1 MSNNS
6 FENNLTELDN
16 IISVLESGECS
27 LDEAIKLFENGVKI
41 TENCSKQLNEAKL
54 MITELKKN
62 TKDGDNDVI

>member
-54 MITELKKN
+54 KITELKKN